1 LEITYEELGKGDHIV
16 IIFPSFSMG
25 SHVCSSAADPTPG
38 WWEGMV
44 GPNKAID
51 TNKFRV
57 ICASILGAPF
67 GTTSPISIDPKTNKI
82 YGPRFPTITTN
93 DQARVHIKLLDYLG
107 VKSVHAAIGSS
118 LGGMQVLNF
127 AAEMENKLDRFVA
140 LCCTGKSSPG
150 TVALRRVQRLA
161 IASDLEFK
169 NGDYEKGKGPFS
181 GLAIARELGTICYRS
196 RDEFDKRFNWNP
208 QAPFSP
214 QSLSFEVEKYLAA
227 QAARFNV
234 HYDANCY
241 MTLSRCMDL
250 MDLGRGS
257 LTYAAGVKRIKAK
270 SYLIGFEKD
279 MLIPIREM
287 EHLACLLGAST
298 TSVLET
304 HPSVFGHDA
313 FLKEYDW
320 LTPRIQKFLNPN
332 H

>member
-1 LEITYEELGKGDHIV
+1 MLCKKKSIHLQNIPSLIKNSSIKSRTVVKLEEKFALELGGELPQLEITYEELGKGDHIV

-169 NGDYEKGKGPFS
+169 NGDYEKGKGHF
-181 GLAIARELGTICYRS
+181 R
-196 RDEFDKRFNWNP
+196 
-208 QAPFSP
+208 
-214 QSLSFEVEKYLAA
+214 
-227 QAARFNV
+227 
-234 HYDANCY
+234 
-241 MTLSRCMDL
+241 
-250 MDLGRGS
+250 
-257 LTYAAGVKRIKAK
+257 
-270 SYLIGFEKD
+270 
-279 MLIPIREM
+279 
-287 EHLACLLGAST
+287 
-298 TSVLET
+298 
-304 HPSVFGHDA
+304 
-313 FLKEYDW
+313 DW
-320 LTPRIQKFLNPN
+320 L
-332 H
+332 